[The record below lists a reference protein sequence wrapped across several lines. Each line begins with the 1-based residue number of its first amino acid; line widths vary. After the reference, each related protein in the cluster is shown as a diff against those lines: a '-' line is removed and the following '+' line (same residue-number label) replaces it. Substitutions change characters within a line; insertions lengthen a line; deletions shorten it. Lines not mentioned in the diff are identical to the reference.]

1 AGHTE
6 LLLEDL
12 GEDDAIRSDIEEVL
26 RAVDRA
32 SSLTRQLLAFS
43 RRQVLQPKLL
53 DVNQVLTDLGR
64 MLHRLIGEDVELSS
78 TFDPAVGR
86 IRADR
91 GQLEQVVMNLVVNA
105 RDALPDNGVIE
116 LRTADTTVLEDS
128 DDHRRGV
135 QPG

>member
-1 AGHTE
+1 
-6 LLLEDL
+6 
-12 GEDDAIRSDIEEVL
+12 
-26 RAVDRA
+26 
-32 SSLTRQLLAFS
+32 SLTRQLLAFS

-135 QPG
+135 QPGAYVAVIVRDNGVG